1 MKTAL
6 IGSRTFTD
14 YTFFCKKL
22 QDFTITEII
31 SGGAKGADTL
41 AEAYALQFQI
51 PLTVILPNW
60 NKHGKSAGFVR
71 NKKIVEKAEIVIAF
85 WDGYSKGTEH
95 SINVARAMKK
105 VVHIILI

>member
-1 MKTAL
+1 MKTAI

-14 YTFFCKKL
+14 YSFLCKKL
-22 QDFTITEII
+22 EDFNITEVI

-41 AEAYALQFQI
+41 AEAYAVQFEI

-60 NKHGKSAGFVR
+60 NKFGKSAGFVR
-71 NKKIVEKAEIVIAF
+71 NKEIVERAEIVIAF

-105 VVHIILI
+105 VVHIILV